1 MSLFGGRRVAA
12 GLGPLTR
19 LQVSVAFGM
28 LNEHGSSACDEGVQ
42 EGHGGVGGGQDD
54 GADVRKRF

>member
-1 MSLFGGRRVAA
+1 MAA